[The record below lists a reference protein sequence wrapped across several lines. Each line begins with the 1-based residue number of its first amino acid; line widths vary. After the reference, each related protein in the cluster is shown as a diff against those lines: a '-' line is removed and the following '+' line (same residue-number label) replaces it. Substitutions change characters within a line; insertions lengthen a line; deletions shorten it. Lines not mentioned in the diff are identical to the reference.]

1 MTLKTQTSWAMSK
14 GTRQVQEDVLHYWFD
29 ESGEN
34 GYIIIADGMGGHTS
48 GDIAATLTVEAVDTT
63 LRTPEQNP
71 PVQLKTAVDRAN
83 KTLANYIARNP
94 QTAGMGTTLIA
105 VVIANGEIYW
115 ASVGDS
121 PFYLIRDGKILRLNE
136 DHSMAIQI
144 DQMAM
149 AGQIS
154 QKAAAEHPH
163 RAALTSVIM
172 GGEIARIDLRNTPFK
187 MRTGDVFIPAT
198 DGLHSLKI
206 QQLLTIVQNAPRDAD
221 KICASIAAS
230 IDAQKNPNQ
239 DNLAICVALVL

>member
-1 MTLKTQTSWAMSK
+1 MTLKTQTAWAMSK
-14 GTRQVQEDVLHYWFD
+14 GARQVQEDVLHYGFD
-29 ESGEN
+29 ASGEN

-48 GDIAATLTVEAVDTT
+48 GDIAATLAVEAVDTT
-63 LRTPEQNP
+63 LRTPEQNQP
-71 PVQLKTAVDRAN
+71 DQLKTAVDRAN

-94 QTAGMGTTLIA
+94 QTMGMGTTLVA
-105 VVIANGEIYW
+105 VVISKGEIFW

-121 PFYLIRDGKILRLNE
+121 PFYLIRDEKILRLNE

-172 GGEIARIDLRNTPFK
+172 GGDIARVDLRTTPFEIRK
-187 MRTGDVFIPAT
+187 GDVLITAT
-198 DGLHSLKI
+198 DGIHSLKI
-206 QQLLTIVQNAPRDAD
+206 QQLLKIALSAPRTAD
-221 KICASIAAS
+221 KICASITEA
-230 IDAQKNPNQ
+230 IDAQENPNQ
-239 DNLAICVALVL
+239 DNLAICVSLIL